1 MCTISQQSIPTISN
15 RLLNSTQKVAWV
27 IVVPVMTPQELLQET
42 QLLLQRDRAMF
53 RVIEYFTKS
62 L

>member
-27 IVVPVMTPQELLQET
+27 IVVPVMTPQELLQEA
-42 QLLLQRDRAMF
+42 QLSLQRDRAMF